1 MIKWSWELNRLWFD
15 KKKNQINKGRKKAGF
30 DRFVNNESI
39 SKMFSCDGARGFF
52 LLFGRRQACAARP
65 RVLMRWWMGAY
76 GLMEALD
83 PPVTA
88 NFKGRFIK
96 RGPALTCTF
105 IEQCRGPVK
114 MNGGNY
120 QLYLL
125 TAILAFSAA
134 SWGSRPRNLS
144 AWWADALIKL
154 LSLLIVL
161 NWVWSERLFHII
173 LMLQHCCAHLTQ
185 NAWVPRW
192 MSRSARWHQL
202 I

>member
-1 MIKWSWELNRLWFD
+1 MCFD
-15 KKKNQINKGRKKAGF
+15 KKKKKKKKKGKEEKKAGF
-30 DRFVNNESI
+30 DRFVNNENI
-39 SKMFSCDGARGFF
+39 SEMFSCDGARGFF

-83 PPVTA
+83 PPATA

-105 IEQCRGPVK
+105 IKQCRGPVK

-120 QLYLL
+120 QPYLL

-134 SWGSRPRNLS
+134 SRGSGPS
-144 AWWADALIKL
+144 
-154 LSLLIVL
+154 
-161 NWVWSERLFHII
+161 
-173 LMLQHCCAHLTQ
+173 
-185 NAWVPRW
+185 
-192 MSRSARWHQL
+192 
-202 I
+202 